1 MRVPEIWYDRI
12 DVRRFLKAMDSPSKS
27 GSASEKSVP
36 EFLLAAIDAQR
47 VQFHDLA
54 LCPVVL
60 CHDSGSQHRA
70 HLSPGK
76 V

>member
-27 GSASEKSVP
+27 GSASEKNVP
-36 EFLLAAIDAQR
+36 EFLLAATDAQR
-47 VQFHDLA
+47 VRFHA
-54 LCPVVL
+54 LCPVML
-60 CHDSGSQHRA
+60 CRDSKSPRRA
-70 HLSPGK
+70 QLERRQK